1 MIQTAEQ
8 YEFVH
13 RALCLF
19 ERSLPDQSG
28 EWIGFRNVL
37 PLTSCKYTYHQHC
50 WAANEPVHKSETV
63 AVVIVRGAQWSVGM
77 KQKACSLGKLFLNPS
92 PL

>member
-13 RALCLF
+13 RALSLF
-19 ERSLPDQSG
+19 ERTLPDQSG
-28 EWIGFRNVL
+28 EWIGFRNLL
-37 PLTSCKYTYHQHC
+37 PLASRKYTYNQHC
-50 WAANEPVHKSETV
+50 WAANEPVRKSEAV
-63 AVVIVRGAQWSVGM
+63 AVVIVWDAQWSVGM
-77 KQKACSLGKLFLNPS
+77 KQKACSLGKLFPNSS